1 MNWPEA
7 LTGAAAILFFTAIMV
22 VLIVQVGATWRARMS
37 VAREDA
43 YRRLAEQAT
52 AAEQESARRLG
63 QIETAL
69 TGVREQTREL
79 RRLLREVEEPW
90 KQ

>member
-7 LTGAAAILFFTAIMV
+7 LTGAAAILLFAAIMV

-63 QIETAL
+63 QVETEL
-69 TGVREQTREL
+69 TAVRTQTNEL